1 MAAGKQ
7 LSDYNPSGTALG
19 QAAADKIAFLGAE
32 PVSRYAISVAVPSSV
47 AAGSFGNATSW
58 GFATSTQAN
67 DIITTVAKLASAM
80 NAYGLTTSS

>member
-32 PVSRYAISVAVPSSV
+32 PVSRYATSVALPSSV
-47 AAGSFGNATSW
+47 AAVSTTATTTW
-58 GFATSTQAN
+58 GFATSAQA
-67 DIITTVAKLASAM
+67 DAIITTVAKLAAAM
-80 NAYGLTTSS
+80 NAYGLTTSA